1 MTYCLACHKELNKG
15 DTYYHQ
21 NCLVDFWQEDPPVLE
36 LDYKLSQIED
46 LAKVNVAQRIIVT
59 GVQPKLSLGF
69 TEENAQK
76 RLTIVGALNGR
87 YILKP
92 PFPLYPQMPEIE
104 ALSMLLTQ
112 ACGIATVP
120 FLLIPLKDGLLAYL
134 TKRIDRNAN
143 GEKHPMED
151 ACQFTERLTE
161 HKYRGSYEQIAKGIL
176 QYTQNPLLETVK
188 FYQQV
193 IVSFLIGNNDMH
205 LKNFSI
211 IANDNKHYEL
221 SPAYDM
227 VAVKLLIPDDP
238 EELALNLNGK
248 KRKLKR
254 EDFNEAMLKAHIPEK
269 AIENLWKRIEKGMKN
284 WNDLI
289 DNSFLSEENK
299 STFKSLINDRL
310 SQLDM
315 NIKTFSKE

>member
-1 MTYCLACHKELNKG
+1 MKYCLACHKKLNKG
-15 DTYYHQ
+15 DKNYHQ
-21 NCLVDFWQEDPPVLE
+21 KCLADFWQEDTPVLE
-36 LDYKLSQIED
+36 LDYELSQIED
-46 LAKVNVAQRIIVT
+46 LAKENVAQRIIVT

-69 TEENAQK
+69 TEENSQN

-92 PFPLYPQMPEIE
+92 PFQLYPQMPEIE

-120 FLLIPLKDGLLAYL
+120 FLLIPLKDGSLAYL

-143 GEKHPMED
+143 GEKYPMED

-176 QYTQNPLLETVK
+176 RYTQNPLLETVK

-227 VAVKLLIPDDP
+227 VSVKLLILEDP

-269 AIENLWKRIEKGMKN
+269 AIKNLWKRIEKGMGN
-284 WNDLI
+284 WRALI
-289 DNSFLSEENK
+289 DNSFLSDENK
-299 STFKSLINDRL
+299 ENLEALIKNR
-310 SQLDM
+310 SKQLDLQ
-315 NIKTFSKE
+315 NKV

>member
-1 MTYCLACHKELNKG
+1 MKYCLACNKKLNKG
-15 DTYYHQ
+15 DINYHPK
-21 NCLVDFWQEDPPVLE
+21 CLADFWQEDTPVLE
-36 LDYKLSQIED
+36 LDYELSQIED
-46 LAKVNVAQRIIVT
+46 LAKENVTQRVIVT

-69 TEENAQK
+69 TEESAQN

-92 PFPLYPQMPEIE
+92 PFQLYPQMPEIE

-112 ACGIATVP
+112 ACGITTVP
-120 FLLIPLKDGLLAYL
+120 FLLIPLNDGSLAYL
-134 TKRIDRNAN
+134 TKRIDRNTN
-143 GEKHPMED
+143 GEKLPMED

-176 QYTQNPLLETVK
+176 RYTQNPLLETVK

-211 IANDNKHYEL
+211 LASDTQYYQL

-227 VAVKLLIPDDP
+227 VAVKLLIPEDN
-238 EELALNLNGK
+238 EELALNINGK
-248 KRKLKR
+248 KRKLNR
-254 EDFNEAMLKAHIPEK
+254 EDFNEAMLKAHIPQK
-269 AIENLWKRIEKGMKN
+269 AIENLWKRIEKGMEN
-284 WNDLI
+284 WKALI
-289 DNSFLSEENK
+289 DNSFLSSELK
-299 STFKSLINDRL
+299 STLENLIKVRL
-310 SQLDM
+310 SQLEM
-315 NIKTFSKE
+315 NVAEL

>member
-1 MTYCLACHKELNKG
+1 MKYCLACHKKLNKG
-15 DTYYHQ
+15 DKNYHQ
-21 NCLVDFWQEDPPVLE
+21 KCLADFWQEDTPALE
-36 LDYKLSQIED
+36 LDYELSQIED
-46 LAKVNVAQRIIVT
+46 LAKENVAKRIIVT

-69 TEENAQK
+69 TEENTQR

-92 PFPLYPQMPEIE
+92 PFQLYPQMPEIE

-112 ACGIATVP
+112 SCGIATVP
-120 FLLIPLKDGLLAYL
+120 FLLIPLKDGSLAYL
-134 TKRIDRNAN
+134 TKRIDRNSN
-143 GEKHPMED
+143 GEKYSMED

-176 QYTQNPLLETVK
+176 RYAQNPLLETVK

-227 VAVKLLIPDDP
+227 VAVKLLIPEDQ

-269 AIENLWKRIEKGMKN
+269 AIENLWKRIEKGMGN
-284 WNDLI
+284 WGALI
-289 DNSFLSEENK
+289 DNSFLTEENK
-299 STFKSLINDRL
+299 SMLSTLIKKRFQQIGL
-310 SQLDM
+310 KAQ
-315 NIKTFSKE
+315 K

>member
-1 MTYCLACHKELNKG
+1 MRYCLACHNELNKG
-15 DTYYHQ
+15 DKFYHQ
-21 NCLVDFWQEDPPVLE
+21 KCLADFWQEDTSVLE
-36 LDYKLSQIED
+36 LDYELSQIED
-46 LAKVNVAQRIIVT
+46 LAKENVAQRIIVT

-69 TEENAQK
+69 TEENAQN

-92 PFPLYPQMPEIE
+92 PFQLYPQMPEIE
-104 ALSMLLTQ
+104 ALSMLLAQ

-120 FLLIPLKDGLLAYL
+120 FLLIPLKDGVLAYL
-134 TKRIDRNAN
+134 TKRIDRNES
-143 GEKHPMED
+143 GEKYPMED

-161 HKYRGSYEQIAKGIL
+161 HKYRGSYEQIAKGIIT
-176 QYTQNPLLETVK
+176 YAQNPLLEVVK

-227 VAVKLLIPDDP
+227 VAVKLLIPEDQ

-269 AIENLWKRIEKGMKN
+269 AIENLWKRVEKGIEN
-284 WNDLI
+284 WGVLI
-289 DNSFLSEENK
+289 DNSFLSDENK
-299 STFKSLINDRL
+299 MMLKKVIEKNVQQIN
-310 SQLDM
+310 
-315 NIKTFSKE
+315 I

>member
-1 MTYCLACHKELNKG
+1 MKYCLACHKKLNKG
-15 DTYYHQ
+15 DNNYHPK
-21 NCLVDFWQEDPPVLE
+21 CLAHFWQEDTPVLE
-36 LDYKLSQIED
+36 LDYELSQIED
-46 LAKVNVAQRIIVT
+46 LAKENVAQRIIVT

-69 TEENAQK
+69 TEENTQS

-92 PFPLYPQMPEIE
+92 PFQLYPQMPEIE

-112 ACGIATVP
+112 SCGIATVP
-120 FLLIPLKDGLLAYL
+120 FLLIPLKDGSLAYL

-143 GEKHPMED
+143 GEKYPMED

-176 QYTQNPLLETVK
+176 RYTQNPLLETVK

-193 IVSFLIGNNDMH
+193 IVSFLFGNNDMH

-227 VAVKLLIPDDP
+227 VAVKLLIPEDQ

-269 AIENLWKRIEKGMKN
+269 AIKNLWKRIEKGMKN
-284 WNDLI
+284 WNNLI
-289 DNSFLSEENK
+289 DNSFLRDENK
-299 STFKSLINDRL
+299 NTLKELIENR
-310 SQLDM
+310 SNQLELRV
-315 NIKTFSKE
+315 S

>member
-1 MTYCLACHKELNKG
+1 MKYCLACHKKLNKG
-15 DTYYHQ
+15 DNNYHQ
-21 NCLVDFWQEDPPVLE
+21 KCLANFWQEDTPVLE
-36 LDYKLSQIED
+36 LDYELSQIED
-46 LAKVNVAQRIIVT
+46 LAKENVAQRIIVT

-92 PFPLYPQMPEIE
+92 PFQLYPQMPEIE

-120 FLLIPLKDGLLAYL
+120 FLLIPLKDGSLAYL
-134 TKRIDRNAN
+134 TKRIDRNGK
-143 GEKHPMED
+143 GEKFPMED

-161 HKYRGSYEQIAKGIL
+161 HKYRGSYEQIAKGIFR
-176 QYTQNPLLETVK
+176 YTQSSLLETVK

-211 IANDNKHYEL
+211 IAEDHKHYEL

-227 VAVKLLIPDDP
+227 VAVKLLIPEDQ

-254 EDFNEAMLKAHIPEK
+254 EDFNEAMIRGHIPEK
-269 AIENLWKRIEKGMKN
+269 AIENLWKRIENGMKN
-284 WNDLI
+284 WKELI
-289 DNSFLSEENK
+289 NNSFLKEENK
-299 STFKSLINDRL
+299 KLLLELVEKRRK
-310 SQLDM
+310 QL
-315 NIKTFSKE
+315 EL